1 MYSSNIVLS
10 FDCRDNEVS
19 ELISDYKKN
28 MNSFCHTIE
37 KYIQNDNSL
46 KHYFTNVISNRSRV
60 TSIDKIKADKTIQK
74 NYSGE
79 LKKYIQFYNNVICEE
94 NEFLYDDTDVETS
107 INILYSTD
115 EKLNNKLQEI
125 YNKYEL
131 GFKQKLE
138 QKLEQK
144 FEINNYT
151 ISFPKEKS
159 NEENRINFSNLSLR
173 D

>member
-1 MYSSNIVLS
+1 MTIVL
-10 FDCRDNEVS
+10 N
-19 ELISDYKKN
+19 I
-28 MNSFCHTIE
+28 
-37 KYIQNDNSL
+37 
-46 KHYFTNVISNRSRV
+46 ISNRSRV

-131 GFKQKLE
+131 GFQQKLE

>member
-10 FDCRDNEVS
+10 YLDNEVS
-19 ELISDYKKN
+19 ESISDYKKN
-28 MNSFCHTIE
+28 MDIFRHTIE
-37 KYIQNDNSL
+37 KYIQNDDSL
-46 KHYFTNVISNRSRV
+46 KHYFKNVILNRSRV
-60 TSIDKIKADKTIQK
+60 TSMDKIKADKTIQK
-74 NYSGE
+74 KYSGE
-79 LKKYIQFYNNVICEE
+79 LKKYIQFYNVVICEE
-94 NEFLYDDTDVETS
+94 SDFLYDDTDVETS
-107 INILYSTD
+107 INIFYSTD

-125 YNKYEL
+125 YDDYEL

-138 QKLEQK
+138 QKL
-144 FEINNYT
+144 EINNYT